1 MYQLKKK
8 ELYFPRHFE
17 SRLGR
22 GSRTVWGNT
31 GNPFSFVS
39 KQTCQLALDFSVIFL
54 DFSVISLGFGNPF
67 SFVSKQTCHL
77 ALEIISKNMNHE
89 IYIFCED
96 IKLAIWKYQFRNK
109 LLTGRVGKCHFGWLR
124 DQSSPVGSHRKVSA
138 QFFKMNIFIPGWN
151 TGIYLSSNHSMM
163 HMRYVAA

>member
-1 MYQLKKK
+1 MYVYITMYQLKKK
-8 ELYFPRHFE
+8 ELYFPHHFE

-31 GNPFSFVS
+31 
-39 KQTCQLALDFSVIFL
+39 
-54 DFSVISLGFGNPF
+54 GNPF